1 MNTIRARARLQMLTL
16 MTSVALTLDVLA
28 AGLHWSG
35 PDISFDNQAGGPL
48 VTDVLIPSQVAFAR
62 RIQQGLYNAA
72 LEPSYSSV
80 NGSPV
85 GTVWAVSGLNGNPV
99 FSYGAAANTGA
110 GLVFSDWASAYGGAG
125 TLSTNILARPAVL
138 KIPGGTPAEDIY
150 VDIAFTTWGQ
160 TPGAG
165 GRFAYTRS
173 TPPASPSPIAVP
185 LVPGFAELLC
195 GGLFCVLARRGRR
208 TKGAKAV

>member
-1 MNTIRARARLQMLTL
+1 MNTVRALARLPFLSL
-16 MTSVALTLDVLA
+16 VASLALSLDVLA

-35 PDISFDNQAGGPL
+35 PDVSFDNQAGGPL

-72 LEPSYSSV
+72 QESGFSSV

-99 FSYGAAANTGA
+99 FGYGAAAGTGA
-110 GLVFSDWASAYGGAG
+110 GLTFSNWSAAYGGAG
-125 TLSTNILARPAVL
+125 SLATNILSRPAVL

-150 VDIAFTTWGQ
+150 VDIAFTAWGQ
-160 TPGAG
+160 TPGDQ
-165 GRFAYTRS
+165 GRFAYMRS
-173 TPPASPSPIAVP
+173 TPPAPPATVSVP
-185 LVPGFAELLC
+185 LLPGPTELLW
-195 GGLFCVLARRGRR
+195 GALLCVLARRGRR
-208 TKGAKAV
+208 NEGPEAG